1 MHLITF
7 FGAQG
12 PVGRG
17 LRDALLAQAEPLLA
31 CRYFVPE
38 REVFAAPIREA
49 LGRGDA
55 DADRQWSMIARIAGE
70 KTADGLF
77 LVNEHYWS
85 SSAQILDGGELYAD
99 AEGKSVFIDEL
110 FRPQRYTIMIAID
123 NFAEFFPKLRN
134 ETLRQT
140 VRDMPW
146 EAVYE
151 LSWYDMVL
159 GLRAACPRAE
169 FVVIRSE
176 TFPGNAHHLLR
187 RLLPAAEFPT
197 DESEDLIRSS
207 IRWRG
212 HNGLNDMVAE
222 GRLSAEDTVPFVQS
236 FRKGR
241 PNRKSQLD
249 VGFDRDMVELL
260 TSRYDEDWRKI
271 VALQGDEAPLGY
283 VVVPPDG
290 QL

>member
-12 PVGRG
+12 PVGGG
-17 LRDALLAQAEPLLA
+17 LRTVLNASTDALAR
-31 CRYFVPE
+31 CRYQAPH

-49 LGRGDA
+49 IDAGDA
-55 DADRQWSMIARIAGE
+55 DADRQWTVISKIAEGP
-70 KTADGLF
+70 TPDGLF

-85 SSAQILDGGELYAD
+85 SSALILENGELYAD

-110 FRPQRYTIMIAID
+110 LRPARYTIMIAID

-134 ETLRQT
+134 KALRSA
-140 VRDMPW
+140 VNDMPW

-169 FVVIRSE
+169 FVIVRSE
-176 TFPGNAHHLLR
+176 TFPAIAHDLLR
-187 RLLPAAEFPT
+187 RLLPDAAYVPEQ
-197 DESEDLIRSS
+197 ENEDLIRSS

-212 HNGLNDMVAE
+212 QGELNAMVAE
-222 GRLSAEDTVPFVQS
+222 GRLIPEVTVPFVRT

-241 PNRKSQLD
+241 PNQTSQRD

-260 TSRYDEDWRKI
+260 TSRYEEDWRKI
-271 VALQGDEAPLGY
+271 VSLQRDDPPLGY
-283 VVVPPDG
+283 VILPPG
-290 QL
+290 A